1 MYTIYGIPMIS
12 TTLPWNLYEIYNFAI
27 ESLCYLHFYDIYNFA
42 TKYLCNPYNI
52 YNCL

>member
-1 MYTIYGIPMIS
+1 MYIYGIPMTS
-12 TTLPWNLYEIYNFAI
+12 TTLLRNPYEIYNFAM

-42 TKYLCNPYNI
+42 TIYVIPISYNI